1 MGILHTPVVG
11 LSPTSLL
18 RGIIT
23 RMEKFTEE
31 SINEVASPKKSR
43 HWINLIVTVL
53 VLGILV
59 LFVSRDFENIRA
71 YIAASGWIGLLV
83 SLVVYGLLGL
93 SPIPSEPLTVLL
105 GSIFGPFYAT
115 LAAGMGNLLAALVE
129 YFLGTRISAVA
140 DFETHK
146 EKLPFGLGRF
156 PVNSAAF
163 LMGARLVPGFGSKLV
178 SVVGGVYRVP
188 ILRYIWTAAIPIF
201 AGSAIFAFGGAG
213 LFQLF
218 GR

>member
-1 MGILHTPVVG
+1 
-11 LSPTSLL
+11 
-18 RGIIT
+18 
-23 RMEKFTEE
+23 MEKFTEE
-31 SINEVASPKKSR
+31 TIREVAAPKKSR
-43 HWINLIVTVL
+43 HWVNLIITILLLVVL
-53 VLGILV
+53 VS
-59 LFVSRDFENIRA
+59 FVSRDFEYIRA
-71 YIAASGWIGLLV
+71 FIAESGWIGLAV

-115 LAAGMGNLLAALVE
+115 LAAGFGNLLAALVE

-140 DFETHK
+140 DFETQK

-188 ILRYIWTAAIPIF
+188 IIRYIWTAAIPIF

-213 LFQLF
+213 LLRLF